1 MKNNIRGYTPSST
14 SAAIL
19 CVGLTLMTF
28 VFGYI
33 LFSLINAP
41 AEGSAWLYNSGYEML
56 EYAVMSLTLILCGS
70 IVADIAEK
78 RRNN

>member
-1 MKNNIRGYTPSST
+1 MKNK
-14 SAAIL
+14 IL
-19 CVGLTLMTF
+19 YIGLPLMTI

-33 LFSLINAP
+33 LFSLINAH
-41 AEGSAWLYNSGYEML
+41 AESSAWLYNSGYEML

-78 RRNN
+78 RSNN